1 MCYKIQVK
9 YSILVNDVISK
20 RAKDIVSAWHCCYR
34 LSRLI
39 VLCQFANWLWIRS
52 RSGDHLSVSGP
63 IVWTQ
68 PRKTWNKWTFL
79 NGTHTENIQCQ
90 WSIEA
95 WLVEI
100 TAAAQPTISYFVP
113 CDISLSGHFALWEHD
128 LIIEASPICN
138 NLPAIVILKV
148 SFLDWRINCGS
159 VPRPSPLA
167 TFHCILSFLLFC
179 ETEAKLQIWPTLP
192 DKGREAPQPT

>member
-1 MCYKIQVK
+1 M
-9 YSILVNDVISK
+9 VNDVISK

-79 NGTHTENIQCQ
+79 NGAHTENIMSMKH
-90 WSIEA
+90 WSMSGGNHCSSTTNNII
-95 WLVEI
+95 LC
-100 TAAAQPTISYFVP
+100 F
-113 CDISLSGHFALWEHD
+113 LSCMWHFLIWSFWEHD

-148 SFLDWRINCGS
+148 SFLD
-159 VPRPSPLA
+159 
-167 TFHCILSFLLFC
+167 
-179 ETEAKLQIWPTLP
+179 
-192 DKGREAPQPT
+192 